1 MTTHYVLI
9 DYENVPLRSLAL
21 LSGSEF
27 RVLVFLGPNNRNLPT
42 EFVLA
47 VQKLGNRA
55 EYIALEKSGKNALD
69 FHITYYLGTLTA
81 ADPGGCFRIISAD
94 TGFDSLLLH
103 LRMQQIDAD
112 KVASIEELLG
122 LTPPAAEP
130 AEPPIAP
137 ANAKPGAGTAAKP
150 TRKPAAKAADQPVAA
165 VTGQASTKPARTAK
179 KAAAKRAVEPV
190 AEAAASPGPELGS
203 NPPANIKGINKNVTI
218 SKLVKL
224 VVENLTKRKSSRPS
238 TVKTLM
244 NSIKSIC
251 GDGVYSTKIDAVY
264 EALLKNGYLEASGT
278 KITYPAQQ

>member
-21 LSGSEF
+21 LTGAQF

-42 EFVLA
+42 EFVMA
-47 VQKLGNRA
+47 VQKLGDRA

-69 FHITYYLGTLTA
+69 FHITYYLGTLIA

-103 LRMQQIDAD
+103 LRMKHIDAD
-112 KVASIEELLG
+112 KVASIEELPG
-122 LTPPAAEP
+122 FAPAEP
-130 AEPPIAP
+130 ADQPIAP
-137 ANAKPGAGTAAKP
+137 TTAKPGTSTAAKSA
-150 TRKPAAKAADQPVAA
+150 RKPAAKAAPVAE
-165 VTGQASTKPARTAK
+165 ASAKPARTAR
-179 KAAAKRAVEPV
+179 KAAAKTAAEPV
-190 AEAAASPGPELGS
+190 ADASPAPETSS
-203 NPPANIKGINKNVTI
+203 NPPVKGKPNNANVTI
-218 SKLVKL
+218 SKLVSL
-224 VVENLTKRKSSRPS
+224 VTENLLKRNSSRPS

-251 GDGVYSTKIDAVY
+251 GDGVEATKIDAVY
-264 EALLKNGYLEASGT
+264 EALLMNGYLEASGT

>member
-21 LSGSEF
+21 LTGAQF

-42 EFVLA
+42 EFVMA
-47 VQKLGNRA
+47 VQKLGDRA

-103 LRMQQIDAD
+103 LRMKHIDAD
-112 KVASIEELLG
+112 KAASIEELPG
-122 LTPPAAEP
+122 LAPAEPADQPMAPTTAKPGSSTAAKSAGKAAAKAAPIAAASAKPARTARKAAAKPAAEP
-130 AEPPIAP
+130 A
-137 ANAKPGAGTAAKP
+137 
-150 TRKPAAKAADQPVAA
+150 
-165 VTGQASTKPARTAK
+165 
-179 KAAAKRAVEPV
+179 
-190 AEAAASPGPELGS
+190 AEAAANASPAPEMSS
-203 NPPANIKGINKNVTI
+203 NPPAKGKPNNANFTI
-218 SKLVKL
+218 GELAKL
-224 VVENLTKRKSSRPS
+224 VVENLLKRNSSRPS

-251 GDGVYSTKIDAVY
+251 GDGVEATKIDAVY
-264 EALLKNGYLEASGT
+264 DALLKNGYLEASGT